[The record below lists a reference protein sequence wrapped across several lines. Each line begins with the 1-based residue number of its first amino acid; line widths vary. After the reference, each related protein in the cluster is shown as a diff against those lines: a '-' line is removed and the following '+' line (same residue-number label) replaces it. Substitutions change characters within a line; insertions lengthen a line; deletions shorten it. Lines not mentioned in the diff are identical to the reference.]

1 MGQWWVIFG
10 HFYLN
15 HLSPLWSYFFHNYHD
30 YDSGSQQNYRLIF
43 SMCPGDENSKSEPGH
58 ARSK

>member
-15 HLSPLWSYFFHNYHD
+15 HLSPLWGYFFEM
-30 YDSGSQQNYRLIF
+30 GKQTETMKMRGGVQNSNIDLLYVNLSFKSIVLLI
-43 SMCPGDENSKSEPGH
+43 
-58 ARSK
+58 